1 MLVGKV
7 EERQHTYIYTHAYIN
22 ANTHMC
28 VHTHTYIHIYIHIID
43 RYVMGKGDSI
53 CNDLKIENF
62 KKRTSKMVLR
72 FVALKEVDE
81 ED

>member
-1 MLVGKV
+1 M
-7 EERQHTYIYTHAYIN
+7 
-22 ANTHMC
+22 
-28 VHTHTYIHIYIHIID
+28 
-43 RYVMGKGDSI
+43 
-53 CNDLKIENF
+53 ENF

>member
-1 MLVGKV
+1 MYI
-7 EERQHTYIYTHAYIN
+7 HTCIHKCKYTYVRAH
-22 ANTHMC
+22 THM
-28 VHTHTYIHIYIHIID
+28 YIHIYIHIID